1 MSARQKRAHLA
12 GLKNRHYYSFT
23 GWTAHDDFFKSCWG
37 ASLASF
43 RSTTSTHKMTSI
55 VRYDIYSFAPFCGW
69 LWHVESSSLDDEFEV
84 LVSAL

>member
-1 MSARQKRAHLA
+1 
-12 GLKNRHYYSFT
+12 
-23 GWTAHDDFFKSCWG
+23 
-37 ASLASF
+37 
-43 RSTTSTHKMTSI
+43 MTSI